1 MKCPYCAEEIK
12 DEAIVCKYCGRD
24 LFFLKPVLEELH
36 AMAARLDAMEHLV
49 EHLHSAPA
57 RPSEP
62 PVAAPEISRNAAVLS
77 CIVGLLLGHFLLI
90 VVIDARLI
98 FLRLLSILLPL
109 CFGFLCR
116 SAARWSIPADLGT
129 GLLIAAVS
137 TLGMSLVV
145 AKLDH
150 TPILPQSP
158 EDWREFLEYGLSITL
173 GFVSGSFARYC
184 LKIAAGRTD
193 RLAFAANVAGY
204 KRLTRLGSK
213 LKTEELEPA
222 IKRIES
228 ILTALIAIAAT
239 FGSMIAGL
247 GHLLN

>member
-24 LFFLKPVLEELH
+24 LLFLKPVMEALRGME
-36 AMAARLDAMEHLV
+36 ARLDAIEHSAA
-49 EHLHSAPA
+49 HLGSAPA
-57 RPSEP
+57 SASVRPF
-62 PVAAPEISRNAAVLS
+62 VAPEMSRNAAALS
-77 CIVGLLLGHFLLI
+77 CIVGLLLGHFLII
-90 VVIDARLI
+90 VVFDARLI
-98 FLRLLSILLPL
+98 FLRLLSIVLPMF
-109 CFGFLCR
+109 FGFLCR
-116 SAARWSIPADLGT
+116 STARWSIPADLGT
-129 GLLIAAVS
+129 GLVISIVAIF
-137 TLGMSLVV
+137 GMSLVV

-150 TPILPQSP
+150 QPVLPQTVQ
-158 EDWREFLEYGLSITL
+158 DWREILEYGVSITL
-173 GFVSGSFARYC
+173 GFVSGSFVRYC
-184 LKIAAGRTD
+184 TRIVVGTTD
-193 RLAFAANVAGY
+193 RLALATNVGGSTA
-204 KRLTRLGSK
+204 LTRLGSK

>member
-12 DEAIVCKYCGRD
+12 DEAIVCKFCGRD
-24 LFFLKPVLEELH
+24 LFFLKPVREELQ
-36 AMAARLDAMEHLV
+36 AMAARLDAIEHSVAHLGPV
-49 EHLHSAPA
+49 PATSSEHPF
-57 RPSEP
+57 
-62 PVAAPEISRNAAVLS
+62 VAPEMSRNAAALS
-77 CIVGLLLGHFLLI
+77 CIVGLLLGHFLII

-98 FLRLLSILLPL
+98 FLRLLSIVLPL
-109 CFGFLCR
+109 FFGFLCR
-116 SAARWSIPADLGT
+116 NAARWSILADLGT
-129 GLLIAAVS
+129 GLLIAIVAIF
-137 TLGMSLVV
+137 GMSLVV

-150 TPILPQSP
+150 EPVLPQTLQ
-158 EDWREFLEYGLSITL
+158 DWREILGYGLSITL
-173 GFVSGSFARYC
+173 GFVSGSFVRYC
-184 LKIAAGRTD
+184 TRIVAGTTD
-193 RLAFAANVAGY
+193 RLALATNVGGHTA
-204 KRLTRLGSK
+204 LSRLGSK